1 MAAALDAALGR
12 AEFGADEPPT
22 LWRQAS
28 RPVARLGVA
37 LEPWPETG
45 AWAAEHRLD
54 ALFLHRPWTLDAEA
68 LPAGTGVLALHGPF
82 DERLAI
88 GFHPALAAALGMVDP
103 EPLGEK
109 AGRAIGM
116 VGDVAGAPEAE
127 RFLDAVADLFGG
139 CEARVRARAERVRR
153 AAAVGAMTE
162 ALVRE
167 AAARGADAYVTGQLR
182 APARDAVAET
192 GIGVA
197 AVGHRRAEEW
207 GLLQLEEMLRERWD
221 NLTVVQAP
229 RLPAKGAGA
238 AEASR

>member
-12 AEFGADEPPT
+12 AAFGAEEPPT
-22 LWRQAS
+22 LWRDAA

-37 LEPWPETG
+37 LEPWAEIG

-54 ALFLHRPWTLDAEA
+54 AVFLHRPWTLEAEA
-68 LPAGTGVLALHGPF
+68 LPAETGVLALHGPF
-82 DERLAI
+82 DERLTI
-88 GFHPALAAALGMVDP
+88 GFHPALAAALGMADP
-103 EPLGEK
+103 EPLGHRE
-109 AGRAIGM
+109 GRPIGM
-116 VGDVAGAPEAE
+116 IGDVAGAPEAD
-127 RFLDAVADLFGG
+127 RFLDAVAELFGG
-139 CEARVRARAERVRR
+139 FEARVRARATRVRR

-182 APARDAVAET
+182 APARAAVAET

-207 GLLQLEEMLRERWD
+207 GLLQLGEMLREKWD

-229 RLPAKGAGA
+229 GLPAKAAGA